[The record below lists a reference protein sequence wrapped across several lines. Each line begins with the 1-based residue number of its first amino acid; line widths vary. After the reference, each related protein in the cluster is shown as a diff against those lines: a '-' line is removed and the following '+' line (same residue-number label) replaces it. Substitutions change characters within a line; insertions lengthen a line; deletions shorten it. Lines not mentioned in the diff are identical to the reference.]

1 MRNIRGVRAIT
12 CAGAVSLLLA
22 GCAPI
27 VDRHGYAPSQA
38 DLESLV
44 VGVDSRDSL
53 RELVGP
59 PSASGIVN
67 EDAWYYVQSIHTT
80 RGFGATKEAY
90 RSVIAV
96 SFDDA
101 GTISNIESFGLED
114 GRVIVLNRRV
124 TDDNIKGVSF
134 IAQLLGNVGNFTAEQ
149 FLDGGN

>member
-12 CAGAVSLLLA
+12 CAGVVALVLS
-22 GCAPI
+22 GCTPI

-38 DLESLV
+38 DLETLI

-67 EDAWYYVQSIHTT
+67 EDAWYYVQSVHNT
-80 RGFGATKEAY
+80 RGFTATKEVS
-90 RSVIAV
+90 RTVVAV

-101 GTISNIESFGLED
+101 GTISNIEQYGLED

-149 FLDGGN
+149 FLDN